1 MVNEKMVR
9 LLNKQIN
16 QELYSSYL
24 YLQMSAFFE
33 GEKLSGFSAWMRIQS
48 QEEYKHAMKFYD
60 YILQVN
66 EKVVLQK
73 IDAPN
78 NKWTAPVDVFQDTYK
93 HEKQVTTTIDEIVDT
108 ALTDK
113 DFATFNFLQWFIN
126 EQVEEEATALMIL
139 DKIKLLGDNKTGLF
153 FLDREMAGR
162 ARA

>member
-9 LLNKQIN
+9 LLNKQLN

-24 YLQMSAFFE
+24 YLQMSAFFD
-33 GEKLSGFSAWMRIQS
+33 GEKLNGFAAWMRIQS
-48 QEEYKHAMKFYD
+48 EEEYKHAMKLYD

-78 NKWTAPVDVFQDTYK
+78 NKWTTPADVFQDTYK
-93 HEKQVTTTIDEIVDT
+93 HEKQVTTFIDEIVDT

-139 DKIKLLGDNKTGLF
+139 DKIKVLGDNKTGLF